1 MSNLREKMQLEMN
14 LKGFSDRTKQSYIS
28 HVKWFS
34 EHNHKSPDKLGTD
47 AIKSY
52 LNYLITEK
60 KVSNSYVNS
69 AYSAIKFLNIN
80 VLNSDWELKKI
91 PRAKKEKKLPSVLT
105 EDEVKRLLK
114 VVSNIKH
121 RAILATVYSA
131 GLRVSEVVNLKST
144 DIDSQSMQIKIR
156 QGKGKKDRYSVL
168 SNKNLEILRNY
179 YRENPWCKHSEWL
192 FPGSNCMAPI
202 SARTVQK
209 VFSNAA
215 MKAGIHKAVSVHSLR
230 HSFATHLLERGTSI
244 YHIQRLLGH
253 TNIKTTTVYLHLTR
267 LELMKIQSPLDSM
280 AENHE

>member
-1 MSNLREKMQLEMN
+1 MPSLREQMQLEMN
-14 LKGFSDRTKQSYIS
+14 LKGFSDRTKQSYIA
-28 HVKWFS
+28 HVRRFS

-47 AIKSY
+47 AIKAY

-60 KVSNSYVNS
+60 KVSGSYVNS
-69 AYSAIKFLNIN
+69 AYSAIKFLNVN
-80 VLNSDWELKKI
+80 VLNTDWELKKI
-91 PRAKKEKKLPSVLT
+91 PRVKKEKKLPTVLT
-105 EDEVKRLLK
+105 EDEVKRLLN

-121 RAILATVYSA
+121 RAMLTTVYSA
-131 GLRVSEVVNLKST
+131 GLRVSEVVNLKAT

-156 QGKGKKDRYSVL
+156 QGKGKKDRFSVL
-168 SNKNLEILRNY
+168 SNKNLEILRKY

-192 FPGSNCMAPI
+192 FSGCNYTTPI
-202 SARTVQK
+202 SVRTVQR

-215 MKAGIHKAVSVHSLR
+215 LKAGIHKDVSVHSLR

-244 YHIQRLLGH
+244 HHIQRLLGH

-280 AENHE
+280 EENHE